1 MSEKVKA
8 VESDLADAGVR
19 LGVIRRKEG
28 AKLRSSVTSALS
40 SLAMEGSRF
49 DISITWEKFSEDF
62 GARMS
67 SHSLL
72 IDHSAVDIAEEGGAR
87 YRVFRGGLDRVNFL
101 LAAGP
106 SEPLRPLRSVAS
118 GGETAR
124 MLLALKLAPMFRKAE
139 EEVSSTKATNGD
151 EVKDMGCS
159 LQDARQG
166 VAAEEGT
173 SILIR
178 ASDNLEIVDAMH
190 PYSISIF
197 DELDSG
203 VGARLGAQIG
213 AALRH
218 LAIKG
223 KQQVLCVTHLP
234 HIAAYGDKHIRIRKD
249 VSKSFG
255 EGDDKGALKT
265 TILVDELQNPDSRI
279 EEISSMLGLGEVEG
293 RNSAARMLETST
305 EI

>member
-1 MSEKVKA
+1 M
-8 VESDLADAGVR
+8 
-19 LGVIRRKEG
+19 GVIRRKEA
-28 AKLRSSVTSALS
+28 AKLRNNMTAALS

-49 DISITWEKFSEDF
+49 DISLTWEKLSEEY
-62 GARMS
+62 GAPMS
-67 SHSLL
+67 PHALL
-72 IDHSAVDIAEEGGAR
+72 VDHSAVDVGEEGSRR

-124 MLLALKLAPMFRKAE
+124 MLLALKLAPTFRMVE
-139 EEVSSTKATNGD
+139 EDVSSMKATNGD
-151 EVKDMGCS
+151 DVKGVGCS
-159 LQDARQG
+159 LQDALQS
-166 VAAEEGT
+166 VAAEACMPSLT
-173 SILIR
+173 R
-178 ASDNLEIVDAMH
+178 ASDNSDIENAMS
-190 PYSISIF
+190 PSSISIF

-218 LAIKG
+218 LATKG
-223 KQQVLCVTHLP
+223 EQQVLCVTHLP
-234 HIAAYGDKHIRIRKD
+234 HVAAYGDKHLRIRKD

-255 EGDDKGALKT
+255 EGDDKGSLKT
-265 TILVDELQNPDSRI
+265 TILVDELQDADSRI

-293 RNSAARMLETST
+293 RKSAARMLETSMGQKN
-305 EI
+305 